1 MELVESEVVIPLRQV
16 RSVEEAGGKAFNLAE
31 LAKNGFPVP
40 ETLVLRAGSDDLPG
54 PEILEALGGCVAVRS
69 SATIE
74 DRVDDSFAGQFKSFL
89 NLRTQTAVIQ
99 AIRECRESVHS
110 GTVRL
115 YCGARGIDA
124 SSIRMAVILQR
135 MVEAEVAGVLF
146 TVHPVSG
153 REDEMLIEACAG
165 TADDLLAGR
174 RTGVQIP
181 VHAGKATRTT
191 DLLSPNKMRQL
202 IEIGRRIQRF
212 MGAPQDIEWAIEN
225 DQLYVLQSRPITR
238 FCFGGIDGEWTN
250 ADFRDGGVAGDVVTP
265 LMWSLY
271 EFIWNRALKGYLADL
286 KLLDGD
292 FAASQVFYGRPYWNL
307 GAVKC
312 CAVKLPGFIESEFD
326 RDLAVQPKYAGD
338 GIRTPTSL
346 WNLLKALP
354 TVLAARRTMSRQ
366 ETRDLELLDSYG
378 PRRIDVDV
386 ECLNDDALLRCFRQ
400 LVEHAYCTA
409 EENYF
414 RTIFCVSIAKLDFK
428 KALGNLPLSYPA
440 LVGGLDSLAH
450 FQCAQALWELANE
463 RGGACSTLARFL
475 AQYGHHSRREL
486 DLRIPRWS
494 EEATFVVQLARKLV
508 GTESPEEANRC
519 RRRQYAAELE
529 RAQRLL
535 SPWKR
540 NRFERK
546 LLRLRNFLWLREQM
560 RDLSTRMYGQIRR
573 FVQEIGRRAAA
584 AGRLHSADDIFYL
597 TFREIYRVFDGSH
610 QDIIESRRDYELM
623 YRSFRPPNEVG
634 RGYAHTPVEHAGRRL
649 SGIGC
654 STGVVSGR
662 VRVVTSLVE
671 AGKLEPGDILVAPF
685 TDPGWTPLLSIAA
698 GVVTETGG
706 LLSHAAVI
714 CREYAIPAVLNVA
727 AATRLLRD
735 DQQVRIDGEMGNVDL
750 L

>member
-40 ETLVLRAGSDDLPG
+40 ESVVLRAGSDDLPG

-135 MVEAEVAGVLF
+135 MVEVEVAGVLF

-181 VHAGKATRTT
+181 VHAGKATHTT

-312 CAVKLPGFIESEFD
+312 CAVKLPGF
-326 RDLAVQPKYAGD
+326 
-338 GIRTPTSL
+338 
-346 WNLLKALP
+346 
-354 TVLAARRTMSRQ
+354 
-366 ETRDLELLDSYG
+366 
-378 PRRIDVDV
+378 
-386 ECLNDDALLRCFRQ
+386 
-400 LVEHAYCTA
+400 
-409 EENYF
+409 
-414 RTIFCVSIAKLDFK
+414 
-428 KALGNLPLSYPA
+428 
-440 LVGGLDSLAH
+440 
-450 FQCAQALWELANE
+450 
-463 RGGACSTLARFL
+463 
-475 AQYGHHSRREL
+475 
-486 DLRIPRWS
+486 
-494 EEATFVVQLARKLV
+494 
-508 GTESPEEANRC
+508 
-519 RRRQYAAELE
+519 
-529 RAQRLL
+529 
-535 SPWKR
+535 
-540 NRFERK
+540 
-546 LLRLRNFLWLREQM
+546 
-560 RDLSTRMYGQIRR
+560 
-573 FVQEIGRRAAA
+573 
-584 AGRLHSADDIFYL
+584 
-597 TFREIYRVFDGSH
+597 
-610 QDIIESRRDYELM
+610 
-623 YRSFRPPNEVG
+623 
-634 RGYAHTPVEHAGRRL
+634 
-649 SGIGC
+649 
-654 STGVVSGR
+654 
-662 VRVVTSLVE
+662 
-671 AGKLEPGDILVAPF
+671 
-685 TDPGWTPLLSIAA
+685 
-698 GVVTETGG
+698 
-706 LLSHAAVI
+706 
-714 CREYAIPAVLNVA
+714 
-727 AATRLLRD
+727 
-735 DQQVRIDGEMGNVDL
+735 
-750 L
+750 